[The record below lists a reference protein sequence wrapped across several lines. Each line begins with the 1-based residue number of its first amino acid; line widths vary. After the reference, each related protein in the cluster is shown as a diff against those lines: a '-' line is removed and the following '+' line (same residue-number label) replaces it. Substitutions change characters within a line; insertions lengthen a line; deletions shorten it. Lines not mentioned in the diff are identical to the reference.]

1 MVFSRNKKDIWQ
13 AFVHRGRIL
22 TLVLLFTTA
31 AIGAANVASAQETG
45 KRISIRLENV
55 SVLDALREINRLSG
69 NVVVFRSEEVEKESK
84 RVSLDMQDAPVADV
98 VKAALKGTSLNLIE
112 RDGRIVVVPQQLES
126 IVKGSVHDE
135 NNQPLPGVTV
145 VLKGTTLGTATNV
158 EGKYNLTLPGNIPNP
173 ILVFSFVG
181 MKTKEITC
189 QGKTTLNVKLEE
201 EVKSIDEVVVT
212 GYFNKAKSSYTGE
225 AKTYSSEEL
234 KRVNPVNL
242 LSALSVLDPSF
253 KMVENNVAGSN
264 PNVIPDF
271 QIRGM
276 SSLPDNTSLQS
287 SFAGNPNM
295 PTFIMDGFEVEVE
308 KVFDLD
314 PERIESMTILKDA
327 AATAIYGSR
336 ASNGV
341 VVIITKT
348 PAPGKLRLQY
358 NLDLSFNIPDLTD
371 YDLLKGSEKLDLE
384 KNAGYFEPFGS
395 AEQTEQRKEDYNFRL
410 GLVQR
415 GFDTYWLNKPLRM
428 ALGHKH
434 SISIEGGEDVMRY
447 SLDLTYDRGPGVM
460 KESGRERMG
469 MGVMLLYRFKKLT
482 FRNNMT
488 YDRVKSWNSP
498 YGSFSEYARTNPY
511 YAYTDKNGKY
521 LKYLERAS
529 VMTGRDDVTN
539 PLYNTQLNTI
549 DEGAYSQFIDN
560 FSLDWYINDAFR
572 LKGTFA
578 IRHQKNEST
587 LFKPADHTDFAGYSD
602 EEYYRKGY
610 YESAE
615 GKEFSYDANLVIT
628 YFKQLGNHTFNGNA
642 AWNIQE
648 VQGDEYR
655 VRTEGFQ
662 DDRLDYISFATQYAE
677 NSLPSGS
684 DQVSRLM
691 GFLAN
696 VSYSYRE
703 CYLLDLSTRF
713 DGSSK
718 FGANKRWSPFW
729 SVGLGWNLHKE
740 AFVEKL
746 VNINEL
752 KLRASYGVTG
762 SQSFSPYQS
771 LIMYEYQTHNR
782 YRNYIG
788 ALMMG
793 LGNPNLKWQQS
804 YQFNVGADMAFWN
817 NRIQLSASY
826 YRYLSKGTLT
836 DVTLP
841 PSLGYTTY
849 RENLGEVENKGY
861 DLDMRITLWK
871 QRNSWVN
878 LILSG
883 VYNKNTLKKIS
894 NSLKAW
900 NEEQDRSTEEDW
912 NSQEVTTPKVRYIE
926 GESINTIWGLPSL
939 GINPANGKEIFVA
952 LDGSKIDEYQVSE
965 IQPIGCTDPKLEGNL
980 GLDAGWKGLQLS
992 VYFRYRIG
1000 GELYNETLVNRIE
1013 NADKRYNTDRRVL
1026 EARWTNPGD
1035 ITFFKDVKDETYT
1048 RPTSRF
1054 VVDYNY
1060 LQLTSLNLSYDF
1072 PDKLVKRIGMEN
1084 LRLSFSM
1091 NDVFQA
1097 SSVKQERGLDYP
1109 FARAFRTSLRVIF

>member
-469 MGVMLLYRFKKLT
+469 MGVMLLYRFKK
-482 FRNNMT
+482 
-488 YDRVKSWNSP
+488 
-498 YGSFSEYARTNPY
+498 
-511 YAYTDKNGKY
+511 
-521 LKYLERAS
+521 
-529 VMTGRDDVTN
+529 
-539 PLYNTQLNTI
+539 
-549 DEGAYSQFIDN
+549 
-560 FSLDWYINDAFR
+560 
-572 LKGTFA
+572 
-578 IRHQKNEST
+578 
-587 LFKPADHTDFAGYSD
+587 
-602 EEYYRKGY
+602 
-610 YESAE
+610 
-615 GKEFSYDANLVIT
+615 
-628 YFKQLGNHTFNGNA
+628 
-642 AWNIQE
+642 
-648 VQGDEYR
+648 
-655 VRTEGFQ
+655 
-662 DDRLDYISFATQYAE
+662 
-677 NSLPSGS
+677 
-684 DQVSRLM
+684 
-691 GFLAN
+691 
-696 VSYSYRE
+696 
-703 CYLLDLSTRF
+703 
-713 DGSSK
+713 
-718 FGANKRWSPFW
+718 
-729 SVGLGWNLHKE
+729 
-740 AFVEKL
+740 
-746 VNINEL
+746 
-752 KLRASYGVTG
+752 
-762 SQSFSPYQS
+762 
-771 LIMYEYQTHNR
+771 
-782 YRNYIG
+782 
-788 ALMMG
+788 
-793 LGNPNLKWQQS
+793 
-804 YQFNVGADMAFWN
+804 
-817 NRIQLSASY
+817 
-826 YRYLSKGTLT
+826 
-836 DVTLP
+836 
-841 PSLGYTTY
+841 
-849 RENLGEVENKGY
+849 
-861 DLDMRITLWK
+861 
-871 QRNSWVN
+871 
-878 LILSG
+878 
-883 VYNKNTLKKIS
+883 
-894 NSLKAW
+894 
-900 NEEQDRSTEEDW
+900 
-912 NSQEVTTPKVRYIE
+912 
-926 GESINTIWGLPSL
+926 
-939 GINPANGKEIFVA
+939 
-952 LDGSKIDEYQVSE
+952 
-965 IQPIGCTDPKLEGNL
+965 
-980 GLDAGWKGLQLS
+980 
-992 VYFRYRIG
+992 
-1000 GELYNETLVNRIE
+1000 
-1013 NADKRYNTDRRVL
+1013 
-1026 EARWTNPGD
+1026 
-1035 ITFFKDVKDETYT
+1035 
-1048 RPTSRF
+1048 
-1054 VVDYNY
+1054 
-1060 LQLTSLNLSYDF
+1060 
-1072 PDKLVKRIGMEN
+1072 
-1084 LRLSFSM
+1084 
-1091 NDVFQA
+1091 
-1097 SSVKQERGLDYP
+1097 
-1109 FARAFRTSLRVIF
+1109 